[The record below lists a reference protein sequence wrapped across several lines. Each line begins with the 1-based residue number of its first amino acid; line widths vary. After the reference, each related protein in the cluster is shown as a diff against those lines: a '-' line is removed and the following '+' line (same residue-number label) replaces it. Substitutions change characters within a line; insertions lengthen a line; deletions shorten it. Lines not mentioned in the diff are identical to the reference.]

1 MKIHLNSKLFDVLP
15 KIAGIAVDSAF
26 KENKSFEDWGRDALK
41 NIKPLLVNA
50 EALES
55 ESNIKLIINS
65 EINKR
70 VQAQI
75 ASTS

>member
-1 MKIHLNSKLFDVLP
+1 MP
-15 KIAGIAVDSAF
+15 KIAEIAVDAGF
-26 KENKSFEDWGRDALK
+26 KENQSFEDWGKEALK

-55 ESNIKLIINS
+55 ESNIMIIIKS

-70 VQAQI
+70 LQAQI
-75 ASTS
+75 YSKS